1 VTRRRPTSNRTKAIV
16 LSAIITL
23 VMIAILILVIPLS
36 NALPQRKVEPPL
48 SFIVFMTFFLGVPF
62 LILLLLEW
70 LGNWMIAATPEECW
84 ADRQEHPGNR
94 IVEERGQDA
103 AV

>member
-1 VTRRRPTSNRTKAIV
+1 
-16 LSAIITL
+16 
-23 VMIAILILVIPLS
+23 
-36 NALPQRKVEPPL
+36 
-48 SFIVFMTFFLGVPF
+48 MTFFLGVPF